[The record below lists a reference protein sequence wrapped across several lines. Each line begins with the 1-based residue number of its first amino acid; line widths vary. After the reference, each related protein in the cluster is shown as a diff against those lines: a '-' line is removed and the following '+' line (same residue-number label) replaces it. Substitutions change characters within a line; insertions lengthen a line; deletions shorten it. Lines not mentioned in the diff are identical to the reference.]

1 MALIRSYAYQLQS
14 NLLFDIIGIII
25 VHYFFPLKLSYF
37 FAFYLCASYFL
48 HLILFLY
55 FLIVAGCY
63 YHHHCDPYC

>member
-37 FAFYLCASYFL
+37 FLRFTSALLIFY
-48 HLILFLY
+48 I
-55 FLIVAGCY
+55 
-63 YHHHCDPYC
+63 